1 MCAQLCVQLG
11 GGDESEEGFK
21 ILRPVL
27 SAIMIDGCA
36 SVAARQSVSVTIG
49 LHHSPVVNCSS
60 PLKVHVFL

>member
-11 GGDESEEGFK
+11 GGDEGEEGFK

-36 SVAARQSVSVTIG
+36 SVSARQSVSVTIG
-49 LHHSPVVNCSS
+49 LRHTPVVDGSFS
-60 PLKVHVFL
+60 TKSAFL